1 MAIRWITVLVL
12 ALVLATTA
20 PAAKWAGG
28 CPKAKMK
35 LNRVGRK
42 RVWLPREHIKGTL
55 CCQGDIG
62 RLLVRRWVAVD
73 RKLIL
78 PTAPAVAPRICRPLR
93 VLRPGRIPTG
103 KST

>member
-1 MAIRWITVLVL
+1 MRDGDADDLLAFDRVRVLNV
-12 ALVLATTA
+12 TA
-20 PAAKWAGG
+20 GAMHCLIGD
-28 CPKAKMK
+28 
-35 LNRVGRK
+35 K

-78 PTAPAVAPRICRPLR
+78 PAAPAVVPRICRPLR

-103 KST
+103 KTT